1 MRPKI
6 RENLRTANFF
16 FFRVTLVT
24 IAIMFHNHI
33 LILTLRASLLRFE
46 FRFAGQLSLAF
57 EFRFER
63 QLCR

>member
-1 MRPKI
+1 M
-6 RENLRTANFF
+6 
-16 FFRVTLVT
+16 
-24 IAIMFHNHI
+24 HNHI
-33 LILTLRASLLRFE
+33 LILTLWASYSDFE

>member
-1 MRPKI
+1 MALEEVVINSSK
-6 RENLRTANFF
+6 T
-16 FFRVTLVT
+16 
-24 IAIMFHNHI
+24 
-33 LILTLRASLLRFE
+33 LLRLVYSDFE